1 MKISNRIAL
10 LGSAITAAT
19 FLAAAPAQA
28 ACVVTPAA
36 TPVAGTVVCGTT
48 TTTDTTYA
56 GVSPSVSRNYNVD
69 TSTGAFTGSVT
80 PSTAI
85 VDGYGLAFTNTVG
98 GANALNVIN
107 DGTIQINTGNTA
119 TLTGSDDALSIT
131 AIGAT
136 SVNYS
141 GAGSII
147 NNGAAVGG
155 AGLEISSSGTGDL
168 TATVGGN
175 VSTLGNEYA
184 VRLNQ
189 NGTDGNVVVSTATGT
204 TLRGGFGGVAG
215 FVNNAASD
223 GTVSV
228 TNNAAVGSRTT
239 ALNTFVFGVV
249 GQSAGIGA
257 VTVVNNGAVG
267 LATDR
272 ALQEGVYGRITNAVS
287 TAPLSVSGSGAVFS
301 AGTGVNAIN
310 LGLGTTTVNYTGA
323 VNSTGALG
331 INVSTA
337 ATTAATSVTTGAGAV
352 SATGVGGVGI
362 NVSGVAAP
370 ATVTTGAG
378 AVTGT
383 DYGIQVATTGVQT
396 INANGVTTG
405 AIAGIHSNTTAL
417 RTINVGAA
425 GNVTGTTQSILLANT
440 GGAAVNNSGIIGGAA
455 ATGLAINAA
464 TATAPVVVT
473 NAASGV
479 LNGRLT
485 LGAGADSLVNG
496 GTFNTQATT
505 DFGAGVDVLNN
516 QTAGIINILGAT
528 TFANLETFTQNGRIN
543 LGANTL
549 TLSGTPFVN
558 AGTIDTSGNASI
570 LGITSFSNTGT
581 LDLAAGTFTVPLVAF
596 TNSGTILADEGVSS
610 ISGQS
615 SFANS
620 GTIDLQDGAI
630 GDVLTINSNYAGS
643 GASNLLV
650 DFSDTAADRLVIN
663 GAASGTTRVNANFVG
678 AGLIN
683 VGGVLVVDTTTTAA
697 NAFTLGTVGGNTSP
711 LIDYRLVQNGQ
722 DFFLTSAPN
731 ASAFDPLAVS
741 NMAGSLWYQS
751 ADEVIAQ
758 TDLPSAA
765 AGTGFWGQVYYSQD
779 KFGDNNDVAVI
790 DGTSFDVNNRLKTK
804 RLGIQAGVDYGFGGA
819 RIGLTGGYG
828 RAKADNDLNSQL
840 KAKGWNLGVYGQF
853 GGTIGFHGSFLAKHD
868 RYKLNFE
875 SGAFNGEKAD
885 LRANG
890 VDGSLGYRFGLGEDA
905 TLDAKVGLAHV
916 RTKIDDI
923 SAFGFSYDIDRVT
936 STRGRAGLRATF
948 GGNLAPYVDAT
959 VYREFNGNGN
969 VRLFD
974 GATSYDIDSR
984 GKGTW
989 ARLEAGLAA
998 VSGSGPILAAWADLG
1013 DKKGFGVRAG
1023 FRFGGRAVEEIL
1035 PPPVAA
1041 PPPPPPP
1048 PATQTCY
1055 DGSVILATDICPS
1068 PPPPPPPPPP
1078 APEPERG

>member
-1 MKISNRIAL
+1 MKITNRIAL
-10 LGSAITAAT
+10 FGSAITAAT
-19 FLAAAPAQA
+19 FLAVAPAQA
-28 ACVVTPAA
+28 SCVVTPAA
-36 TPVAGTVVCGTT
+36 TPVAGTVACGTT

-56 GVSPSVSRNYNVD
+56 GVSPSASRNYNVD
-69 TSTGAFTGSVT
+69 TSTTIFTGSVT
-80 PSTAI
+80 SSTAI
-85 VDGYGLAFTNTVG
+85 VDGFGLAFTNTVG

-131 AIGAT
+131 AIGLT

-155 AGLEISSSGTGDL
+155 AGLEISSSGIGNL
-168 TATVGGN
+168 TAAVGGN
-175 VSTLGNEYA
+175 VSTLGNDYA

-215 FVNNAASD
+215 FVNNVASD

-249 GQSAGIGA
+249 GQSIGIGA
-257 VTVVNNGAVG
+257 VSVVNNGAVG

-272 ALQEGVYGRITNAVS
+272 ALQVGVYGRITNAAS
-287 TAPLSVSGSGAVFS
+287 TAALSVSGSGAVFS
-301 AGTGVNAIN
+301 AANGVEAIN
-310 LGLGTTTVNYTGA
+310 FGLGTTTVNYTGA

-370 ATVTTGAG
+370 TTVTTGAG

-440 GGAAVNNSGIIGGAA
+440 GGAAVNNSGIIGAPA

-473 NAASGV
+473 NNATGV

-485 LGAGADSLVNG
+485 FGTGTDSLVNG
-496 GTFNTQATT
+496 GTFNTQGTT
-505 DFGAGVDVLNN
+505 DFAAGADVLNN

-543 LGANTL
+543 LNANTL

-570 LGITSFSNTGT
+570 LGITSLSNTGT
-581 LDLAAGTFTVPLVAF
+581 LDLAAGTFTVPAVAF
-596 TNSGTILADEGVSS
+596 TNSGTILADEGAST
-610 ISGQS
+610 INGQA
-615 SFANS
+615 SFANI
-620 GTIDLQDGAI
+620 GTIDLQDGAT
-630 GDVLTINSNYAGS
+630 GDVLTINSAFAGS
-643 GASNLLV
+643 GGSNLLV
-650 DFSDTAADRLVIN
+650 DFDDTSADRLVIA
-663 GAASGTTRVNANFVG
+663 GAASGSTIVNANFVG
-678 AGLIN
+678 LGLLN
-683 VGGVLVVDTTTTAA
+683 VPGVLVVDTISTSA
-697 NAFTLGTVGGNTSP
+697 NAFVLGTVGGNTSP
-711 LIDYRLVQNGQ
+711 LVDYSLLQVGS
-722 DFFLTSAPN
+722 DFLLSAAPN
-731 ASAFDPLAVS
+731 PSAFDPVAISNLA
-741 NMAGSLWYQS
+741 GTLWYQS

-758 TDLPSAA
+758 TDLPS
-765 AGTGFWGQVYYSQD
+765 GLDGFGAWGQVYYSQD
-779 KFGDNNDVAVI
+779 KYGDDNDVAVI
-790 DGTSFDVNNRLKTK
+790 DGTVFAVDNELKTD
-804 RLGIQAGVDYGFGGA
+804 RYGIQAGVEYGFGGA

-828 RAKADNDLNSQL
+828 VAKADNDLNNDL
-840 KAKGWNLGVYGQF
+840 KAKGWNLGVYGAF
-853 GGTIGFHGSFLAKHD
+853 GGLTGFHGSALLKYD
-868 RYKLNFE
+868 RYKVDFDG
-875 SGAFNGEKAD
+875 GAFEGVDAK
-885 LRANG
+885 LRATG
-890 VDGSLGYRFGLGEDA
+890 VDGSLGYRFGIGGEA

-916 RTKIDDI
+916 KTKIDDI
-923 SAFGFSYDIDRVT
+923 SAFGFNYDIGTVT
-936 STRGRAGLRATF
+936 STRGRAGLRAAF
-948 GGNLAPYVDAT
+948 GGNLGFYAEGSVL
-959 VYREFNGNGN
+959 REFKGDGD
-969 VRLFD
+969 VKLFD
-974 GATSYDIDSR
+974 GATFYDIESS

-989 ARLEAGLAA
+989 FRLEAGLAPQL
-998 VSGSGPILAAWADLG
+998 GSGPILAAWADLG

-1023 FRFGGRAVEEIL
+1023 FRFGGRADEAL
-1035 PPPVAA
+1035 PPPPPPMVPMA

-1048 PATQTCY
+1048 PTQTCA
-1055 DGSVILATDICPS
+1055 DGSVILASDMC

-1078 APEPERG
+1078 PEPERG